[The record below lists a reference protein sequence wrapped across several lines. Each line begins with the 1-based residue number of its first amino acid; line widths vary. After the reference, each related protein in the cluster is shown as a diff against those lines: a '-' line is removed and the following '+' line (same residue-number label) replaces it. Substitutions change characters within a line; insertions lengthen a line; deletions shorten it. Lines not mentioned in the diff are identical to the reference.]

1 LSSGFEREFVALVD
15 CREWVDGLLP
25 GLKRL
30 TQSFVLGYS
39 RWLPPGAGCKGSCQH
54 FQAIALVSRA
64 GRGVGAADARI
75 LECCT
80 TFVEDKENY
89 GGENR

>member
-1 LSSGFEREFVALVD
+1 
-15 CREWVDGLLP
+15 VDGLLP
-25 GLKRL
+25 GLKPL
-30 TQSFVLGYS
+30 SQGFGLGYS
-39 RWLPPGAGCKGSCQH
+39 RWLPPGAGYKGACRH
-54 FQAIALVSRA
+54 FQAIALVSLA
-64 GRGVGAADARI
+64 GRGVGAGDARI